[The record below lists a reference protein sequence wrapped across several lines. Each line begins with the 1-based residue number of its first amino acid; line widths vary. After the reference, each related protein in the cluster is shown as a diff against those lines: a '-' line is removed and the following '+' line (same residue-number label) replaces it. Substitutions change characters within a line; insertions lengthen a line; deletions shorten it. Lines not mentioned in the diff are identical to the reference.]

1 MADIR
6 KEITQQIVAALEA
19 GTPPWRKG
27 WTTTGGLH
35 FNGAT
40 QKPYRGLNQLLL
52 GMAACQLQEMI
63 DGKPTNTADPRWMT
77 MKQANALNLKI
88 RKGSHAAKII
98 RMVEVAAGTK
108 TADGEEELAEDKGT
122 RLVLKL
128 FHVFNGSQIEGL
140 APLPARENRVTPI
153 EAADAIAA
161 GMKADGITI
170 LHGGNAAS
178 YFEKLDTV
186 RMPEQSAF
194 RSTEDYYST
203 LLHELAHATGAE
215 KRLKRLHRTARFGS
229 PNYAKEELVAE
240 IAATM
245 ACAGAGIAMGP
256 SHIENHAAYVAS
268 WIECLKADKNAIFVA
283 AGAAERAS
291 EYLRCHAIEAKPQEV
306 NAIVAER
313 PLPDG
318 AAPRKRRGVGM

>member
-6 KEITQQIVAALEA
+6 KKITEQIVAALEA

-40 QKPYRGLNQLLL
+40 QKPYRGLNQILL
-52 GMAACQLQEMI
+52 GMAACQLPEMI
-63 DGKPTNTADPRWMT
+63 DGKPTDTADPRWMT

-98 RMVEVAAGTK
+98 RMVEVPANAK
-108 TADGEEELAEDKGT
+108 TADGDEVLAEDKGT
-122 RLVLKL
+122 RLVLKQ
-128 FHVFNGSQIEGL
+128 FHVFNGSQIEKL
-140 APLPARENRVTPI
+140 APLPPRENKVTPI

-161 GMKADGITI
+161 GMRADGITI
-170 LHGGNAAS
+170 LHGGNSAS

-215 KRLKRLHRTARFGS
+215 KRLKRLHRTARFGL

-245 ACAGAGIAMGP
+245 ACAEAGISMGP

-268 WIECLKADKNAIFVA
+268 WVECLKADKNAIFVA
-283 AGAAERAS
+283 AGAAERACD
-291 EYLRCHAIEAKPQEV
+291 YLRKHAVEANPQADAV
-306 NAIVAER
+306 VAEQ
-313 PLPDG
+313 PAPG
-318 AAPRKRRGVGM
+318 VAAPKRSRGMRM

>member
-6 KEITQQIVAALEA
+6 KQITEQIVAALEA

-40 QKPYRGLNQLLL
+40 QKPYRGLNQILL
-52 GMAACQLQEMI
+52 GMAVCQLPEMI
-63 DGKPTNTADPRWMT
+63 DGKPTDTTDPRWMT

-98 RMVEVAAGTK
+98 RMVEVPAATQTEAG
-108 TADGEEELAEDKGT
+108 DEVLAEDKGT
-122 RLVLKL
+122 RLVLKQ

-140 APLPARENRVTPI
+140 APLPPRENKVTPI

-186 RMPEQSAF
+186 RIPEQSAF
-194 RSTEDYYST
+194 KSTEDYYST

-215 KRLKRLHRTARFGS
+215 KRLKRLHREARFGS
-229 PNYAKEELVAE
+229 ANYAKEELVAE
-240 IAATM
+240 IAAAM
-245 ACAGAGIAMGP
+245 ACSEAGISMGP

-268 WIECLKADKNAIFVA
+268 WVECLKADKNAIFVA
-283 AGAAERAS
+283 AGAAERAC
-291 EYLRCHAIEAKPQEV
+291 EYLRKHAVEAKPQAVEAV
-306 NAIVAER
+306 VAEQ
-313 PLPDG
+313 P
-318 AAPRKRRGVGM
+318 APAPNRRRGMRI